1 MIVIVAVV
9 KFLFALLLLLRGIRV
24 ISISLRQV
32 TGGILHTL
40 FKSYTSTPLKGFL
53 LGAVSTA
60 FYKAAA

>member
-40 FKSYTSTPLKGFL
+40 KKLYLYTAGAL